1 MKVTHYW
8 WQIWNHVFNY
18 GNYGEDNY
26 ESIITST
33 FSNRLNQCALDIR
46 QSSHCLDFEY
56 RAHGI
61 CIREHQITAAIKSVD
76 TQFPAKTR
84 RRCRR
89 RMSGKSAEK
98 YRKMST
104 RSAGGVGE
112 EAGQRNGRTLVP
124 GALLS
129 RPSWPRGRQ
138 RKKKL
143 PIYKPLA
150 ENEV

>member
-1 MKVTHYW
+1 MI
-8 WQIWNHVFNY
+8 WQSGH
-18 GNYGEDNY
+18 
-26 ESIITST
+26 
-33 FSNRLNQCALDIR
+33 R
-46 QSSHCLDFEY
+46 LDFKN

-84 RRCRR
+84 RRRR
-89 RMSGKSAEK
+89 RHMSGKSAEK

-124 GALLS
+124 GTLL
-129 RPSWPRGRQ
+129 PSVVTAWKAK
-138 RKKKL
+138 KKKL